1 MRMGIRKKVLFG
13 FLILATM
20 LFLAGAWSIYEL
32 KTVGSSVQ
40 RLLDDN
46 YKSIN
51 AANSMTEA
59 LEREDSAVL
68 LLLSGHW
75 KHGREIIE
83 SGDRSFREAFRI
95 AENNLTIPG
104 EKSYIAEIHKAYGVY
119 KNLWLRPIVG
129 TTREKNLD
137 WYFQEAHASF
147 LNVKLAVNR
156 LRASNA
162 QVMYQTATQLEDKA
176 HRAVVPGV
184 VAIVSAL
191 VFTIMF
197 NYFINRYM
205 VSPIIHMTKSVQGF
219 LKNNEPFRLGVETKD
234 ELQRLAEAIQ
244 ALVAQSTKHQASS

>member
-1 MRMGIRKKVLFG
+1 MAMGIRKKVLFG
-13 FLILATM
+13 FLILAIM

-32 KTVGSSVQ
+32 KTVGASVQ

-75 KHGREIIE
+75 KQGREIME

-104 EKSYIAEIHKAYGVY
+104 EKSYIAEIQKAYRVY

-129 TTREKNLD
+129 TSREKNLD
-137 WYFQEAHASF
+137 WYFQEAHESF

-162 QVMYQTATQLEDKA
+162 QVMYQTATQLENKA

-184 VAIVSAL
+184 VAILSAL

-219 LKNNEPFRLGVETKD
+219 LRNNEPFKIEVETKD

-244 ALVAQSTKHQASS
+244 ALVAQSIKRQASS